1 MRFCHN
7 CWCLWCS
14 PGTVIDQSLHRI
26 SKNWWLMS
34 LLSLPKP
41 KIQCVEVCS
50 HRRQSKCSPCVT
62 CLVLIL
68 VLFVFICVT
77 RTCFTMK
84 LLVFFTTNSQN
95 TILYIILYISHKQAM
110 AGTESVCI
118 CVLVLIS
125 ASGWTHQRLLVKMKE
140 QSDNSLLLIGLQ
152 HKNNAVI

>member
-1 MRFCHN
+1 MRGKMRFCHN

-14 PGTVIDQSLHRI
+14 PGTVIDQSLHRNHRQGSPVI

-110 AGTESVCI
+110 AGIERVYLCA
-118 CVLVLIS
+118 CVNFSLWLNS
-125 ASGWTHQRLLVKMKE
+125 PETSG
-140 QSDNSLLLIGLQ
+140 
-152 HKNNAVI
+152 

>member
-1 MRFCHN
+1 MRGKMRFCHN

-14 PGTVIDQSLHRI
+14 PGTVIDQSLHRNHRQGSPVI

-110 AGTESVCI
+110 AGIE
-118 CVLVLIS
+118 CVYLCACVNFSLWLNS
-125 ASGWTHQRLLVKMKE
+125 PETSG
-140 QSDNSLLLIGLQ
+140 
-152 HKNNAVI
+152 